1 MVGRSAAVNQR
12 GGLQRVSENRRSL
25 SLERRPAAHS
35 APVAAGARELET
47 CDIARTIP
55 LSEEVHESLSRLKA
69 ERDRWWPESP
79 WVFSRAGKPIKDFRK
94 AWEDACTRA
103 GVGDALLHD
112 MRRSGVRNLVRA
124 GVSEKTAMKISGH
137 RTRNVF
143 DRYDITSEK
152 DLGEAMKKV
161 QTHLNRKK
169 K

>member
-1 MVGRSAAVNQR
+1 
-12 GGLQRVSENRRSL
+12 
-25 SLERRPAAHS
+25 
-35 APVAAGARELET
+35 
-47 CDIARTIP
+47 
-55 LSEEVHESLSRLKA
+55 
-69 ERDRWWPESP
+69 
-79 WVFSRAGKPIKDFRK
+79 VFSRAGKPIKDFRK